1 MKRMLLSLSAFFLMA
16 GLAALEIDHSYRIVI
31 SDKKEVQDAFAAN
44 ELAGYLE
51 KVSGEKFTVVTE
63 SAIAGAKAIYVGNTI
78 AAAKAGKFVP
88 DEFRIFTSGK
98 DVIIAGSPQRG
109 VLFGVYE
116 FLERFAG
123 VRFFTPEC
131 ERIPSKKVLKVPDG
145 LDIRHKPAFAYRFIY
160 GGKRAGGTT
169 AFFRK
174 MRLTGWGGGMAYGS
188 SARFGTDGQCHT
200 YYKYSKDFPE
210 EISWADKSG
219 TRHVVKT
226 ALEGSIC
233 FSNPE
238 VLKRFA
244 ERLKANIAADRRKAE
259 IQKLPPPQYY
269 SVSQN
274 DCDAACGCAK
284 CAKFIAEHGVSGLVI
299 DFTNRLAEIVCR
311 DHPEIKIQIFAY
323 FDSLNPPKTA
333 IRAHKN
339 VIVQITT
346 YTQKFHDHLRAV
358 DDPVNAKF
366 KTLMSAWKKH
376 ADDLGIW
383 DYWRYF
389 NGFKPSASAAL
400 ILPGYIRFYKECGVV
415 MFFTEFET
423 SPKDLLSFYDL
434 TIYVGARMLDDPSR
448 DPQPLIDEFMET
460 YYGAAAPAMKKLLDL
475 LTLAVSRDKV
485 CGEQLRF
492 DQRAYMKDPE
502 FFRQAFALVNEAE
515 KAVSGNPLL
524 KTRVH
529 QEKLLLESSCL
540 KAWSAHK
547 NKLKLDR
554 KKLQADIG
562 EMLGPVLRSFFA
574 PEVLNKKA
582 VAESERYYAD
592 KIIFGKPQNVKAVP
606 LPGFAANDSSVKIVE
621 FAKVPCTGRK
631 ISDPDSPSGK
641 AFSHSAN
648 YSSEMR
654 VKRHQ
659 RPFEFGLYER
669 SHTKYLVYGSIRA
682 GAIPQ
687 DEKYHWYHAGTT
699 RLYPSLSLWIHWTWG
714 LSVSIGRFYN
724 ENNPDKKYEIYLL
737 MKLQGPA
744 YVRNSEK
751 PNDVRLAAIAF
762 KEAAA
767 GPAEK

>member
-1 MKRMLLSLSAFFLMA
+1 MKKTFLSLSAILFMTVLS
-16 GLAALEIDHSYRIVI
+16 ALEIDHSYRIVI
-31 SDKKEVQDAFAAN
+31 SDKKEVQDVFAAN

-51 KVSGEKFTVVTE
+51 KVSGEKYSIVTE
-63 SAIAGAKAIYVGNTI
+63 SGLSGAKAIYVGNTI
-78 AAAKAGKFVP
+78 PAAKAGKFIP
-88 DEFRIFTSGK
+88 DEFRIFTLGK

-131 ERIPSKKVLKVPDG
+131 ERIPSKKALMVPDG

-200 YYKYSKDFPE
+200 YYKYSKVFPE

-274 DCDAACGCAK
+274 DCDAACGCAE

-333 IRAHKN
+333 IRTHKN

-358 DDPVNAKF
+358 NDPVNEKY
-366 KTLMSAWKKH
+366 KTLVTAWKKS

-389 NGFKPSASAAL
+389 GGFKPSAPAAL
-400 ILPGYIRFYKECGVV
+400 ILSDYLRFYKQCGVV
-415 MFFTEFET
+415 MYFTEFET

-434 TIYVGARMLDDPSR
+434 TFYVGARMLDEPSQ
-448 DPQPLIDEFMET
+448 DPQQLIDEFMET
-460 YYGAAAPAMKKLLDL
+460 YYGAAAPAMKNLLNL
-475 LTLAVSRDKV
+475 LTTAVSSDKV

-492 DQRAYMKDPE
+492 DQRAYMKNPE
-502 FFRQAFALVNEAE
+502 FFRSAFALVNEAE
-515 KAVSGNPLL
+515 KAVSGNPVIE
-524 KTRVH
+524 TRVH
-529 QEKLLLESSCL
+529 QEKLLLESSYL
-540 KAWSAHK
+540 KAWNAHK

-554 KKLQADIG
+554 KQLQDSIAA
-562 EMLGPVLRSFFA
+562 MLYPVLRSFFD
-574 PEVLNKKA
+574 PSILTKKVIA
-582 VAESERYYAD
+582 DAENYYAD
-592 KIIFGKPQNVKAVP
+592 KIVFPKAQNVRTVP
-606 LPGFAANDSSVKIVE
+606 LADFTARHPAAKMIGFAEI
-621 FAKVPCTGRK
+621 PCSGRK
-631 ISDPDSPSGK
+631 VSDQDSPSGK
-641 AFSHSAN
+641 AFSHSSN

-654 VKRHQ
+654 EKRHR
-659 RPFEFGLYER
+659 RPFVFGLYER
-669 SHTKYLVYGSIRA
+669 TYAKHLVHGSVSSKV
-682 GAIPQ
+682 IPQ
-687 DEKYHWYHAGTT
+687 DEKYHWYYAGTT
-699 RLYPSLSLWIHWTWG
+699 GLYPSLSFWMHWTWG
-714 LSVSIGRFYN
+714 LQVSLGRFYDA
-724 ENNPDKKYEIYLL
+724 ENPDKKYEIYFL

-744 YVRNSEK
+744 YVKNSENL
-751 PNDVRLAAIAF
+751 NDVRLAAIALV
-762 KEAAA
+762 E
-767 GPAEK
+767 PASEPEKK

>member
-1 MKRMLLSLSAFFLMA
+1 MKKMLLSLSAVFLMA

-31 SDKKEVQDAFAAN
+31 SDKKEVQDVFAAN

-51 KVSGEKFTVVTE
+51 KVSGEKYSIVTE
-63 SAIAGAKAIYVGNTI
+63 SGLSGAKAIYVGNTI
-78 AAAKAGKFVP
+78 PAAKAGKFIP
-88 DEFRIFTSGK
+88 DEFRIFTLGK

-131 ERIPSKKVLKVPDG
+131 ERIPSKKALMVPDG

-259 IQKLPPPQYY
+259 SQKLPPPQYY

-274 DCDAACGCAK
+274 DCDAACGCAE
-284 CAKFIAEHGVSGLVI
+284 CGKFIAEHGVSGLVI

-333 IRAHKN
+333 IRTHKN

-358 DDPVNAKF
+358 NDPVNAKF

-389 NGFKPSASAAL
+389 NGFKPSAPAAL
-400 ILPGYIRFYKECGVV
+400 ILPGYLRFYKQCGVV
-415 MFFTEFET
+415 MYFTEFET

-434 TIYVGARMLDDPSR
+434 TFYVGARMLDEPSQ
-448 DPQPLIDEFMET
+448 DPQQLIDEFMET
-460 YYGAAAPAMKKLLDL
+460 YYGAAAPAMKNLLNL
-475 LTLAVSRDKV
+475 LTAAVSSDKV

-492 DQRAYMKDPE
+492 DQRAYMKNPE
-502 FFRQAFALVNEAE
+502 FFRSAFALVNEAE
-515 KAVSGNPLL
+515 KAVSGNPVIE
-524 KTRVH
+524 TRVH
-529 QEKLLLESSCL
+529 QEKLLLESSYL
-540 KAWSAHK
+540 KAWNAHK

-554 KKLQADIG
+554 KQLQDSIAA
-562 EMLGPVLRSFFA
+562 MLYPVLRSFFD
-574 PEVLNKKA
+574 PSILTKKVIA
-582 VAESERYYAD
+582 DAENYYAD
-592 KIIFGKPQNVKAVP
+592 KIVFPKAQNVRTVP
-606 LPGFAANDSSVKIVE
+606 LADFTARHPAAKIIGFAEI
-621 FAKVPCTGRK
+621 PCSGRK
-631 ISDPDSPSGK
+631 VSDQDSPSGK
-641 AFSHSAN
+641 AFSHSSN

-654 VKRHQ
+654 EKRHR
-659 RPFEFGLYER
+659 RPFVFGLYER
-669 SHTKYLVYGSIRA
+669 TYAKHLVHGSVSSKV
-682 GAIPQ
+682 IPQ
-687 DEKYHWYHAGTT
+687 DEKYHWYYAGTT
-699 RLYPSLSLWIHWTWG
+699 GLYPSLSFWMHWTWG
-714 LSVSIGRFYN
+714 LQVSLGRFYDA
-724 ENNPDKKYEIYLL
+724 ENPDKKYEIYFL

-744 YVRNSEK
+744 YVKNSENL
-751 PNDVRLAAIAF
+751 NDVRLAAIALV
-762 KEAAA
+762 E
-767 GPAEK
+767 PASEPEKK